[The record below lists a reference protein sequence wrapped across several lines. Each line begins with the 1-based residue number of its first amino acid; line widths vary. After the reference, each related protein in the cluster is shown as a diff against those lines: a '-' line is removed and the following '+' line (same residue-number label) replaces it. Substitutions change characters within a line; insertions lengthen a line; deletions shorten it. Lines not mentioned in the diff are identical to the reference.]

1 MYQDVIMAGFGGQGI
16 LLIGDMLAQAGMM
29 MGLNVTWMPSY
40 GVEMRGGTAN
50 TTVVVSD
57 RRIGSPITGR
67 PHNVI
72 AMNGPSLEKFG
83 SWVRPGGLLVAN
95 DSMCG
100 RELLSRDDVDAL
112 FVPCVELAEKAGDT
126 RAASMTALG
135 ALVQKTGVV
144 TFDAIKQALESYLAG
159 KKAKFIPMNETAV
172 QLGMEFAE
180 KAG

>member
-1 MYQDVIMAGFGGQGI
+1 MYHDVIMAGFGGQGI

-67 PHNVI
+67 PHSVI
-72 AMNGPSLEKFG
+72 AMNGPSMDKF
-83 SWVRPGGLLVAN
+83 SNWVRPDGLMVVN
-95 DSMCG
+95 SSMAD
-100 RELLSRDDVDAL
+100 EAEFKRDDVNAL
-112 FVPCVELAEKAGDT
+112 FMPCMDLAAEVGAD

-135 ALVQKTGVV
+135 AFVEKTGVV
-144 TFDAIKQALESYLAG
+144 TIDALGDALESYLTG
-159 KKAKFIPMNETAV
+159 KKAKFVPMNKAAIERGA
-172 QLGMEFAE
+172 QFARD
-180 KAG
+180 GR